1 MTTTTKTT
9 TTYRILIPIATT
21 YVIQVERGEGDV
33 TTREELLRSVTR
45 DELSQ
50 GDMGDV
56 WSDIKNGFGGDTDFF
71 TIEDEDGEELLSD

>member
-9 TTYRILIPIATT
+9 TTYRILFPVTTT

-56 WSDIKNGFGGDTDFF
+56 WSDIKNGFGGDTDLF